1 MSKPFLTLVAA
12 VAAGS
17 FAVLSAQTAVPS
29 APRSTFEAASV
40 KRNKEGG
47 PFSLLFQPG
56 GRLRAVNLTLK
67 MLIGAAYGTP
77 QPLPDFQISGGPK
90 WLETDRF
97 DIVAKAAGDPAPG
110 PNGPPPLMFEMLQS
124 LLEERFHLKVHKE
137 MKEVPVFALMLA
149 RPDGKL
155 GPQLRQTDVDCAAL
169 MRAARERGGPPPAPP
184 APGERPKCGARMFP
198 GNVSAGGQTM
208 VQIVNGLARMPGVN
222 RQVIDR
228 TGLTGAYD
236 TDLVW
241 TPDSGSIPQ
250 GDRPPGAPPLP
261 PIDPNGPSLFTA
273 IQEQWGLKLE
283 PTKAPVN
290 MLIIDAVEQ
299 PMED

>member
-1 MSKPFLTLVAA
+1 MRKPLLTFVAA
-12 VAAGS
+12 VVAGS
-17 FAVLSAQTAVPS
+17 LTVLSAQAPAPS
-29 APRSTFEAASV
+29 SARPAFEAASV

-47 PFSLLFQPG
+47 PFGLLFQPG
-56 GRLRAVNLTLK
+56 GRLRATNLTLK

-90 WLETDRF
+90 WIETDRF

-110 PNGPPPLMFEMLQS
+110 ANGPPPLMFEMLQS
-124 LLEERFHLKVHKE
+124 LLEERFHLKVHNE
-137 MKEVPVFALMLA
+137 LREVPVFALMLA
-149 RPDGKL
+149 RSDGKL
-155 GPQLRQTDVDCAAL
+155 GPQFRQTDVDCAAI
-169 MRAARERGGPPPAPP
+169 MRAARERGGPPPTPP

-198 GNVSAGGQTM
+198 GNVSAGAQTM
-208 VQIVNGLARMPGVN
+208 VQVVNGLARMAGVN

-236 TDLVW
+236 VDLVW
-241 TPDSGSIPQ
+241 TPDSGSPPQ

-273 IQEQWGLKLE
+273 IQEQWGMKLE
-283 PTKAPVN
+283 ATKAPVN
-290 MLIIDAVEQ
+290 MLLIDTAEQ